1 MIRDKEVA
9 LKSSSMNLFEDS
21 RLGGGGMSGGEEK

>member
-1 MIRDKEVA
+1 VA

-21 RLGGGGMSGGEEK
+21 RLGGGGMSGGEEKWSE